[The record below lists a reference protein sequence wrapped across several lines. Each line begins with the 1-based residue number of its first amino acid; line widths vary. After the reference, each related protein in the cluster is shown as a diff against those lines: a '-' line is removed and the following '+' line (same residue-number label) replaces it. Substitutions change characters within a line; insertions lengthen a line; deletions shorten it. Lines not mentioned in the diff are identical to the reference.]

1 MALETIG
8 ENDPRVKKLQEIAW
22 GLQSVTN
29 RPGNRLPE
37 DAKRAAYRVTS
48 RAIALCT
55 NAEYV
60 EVDDFVK
67 RAAALTK
74 EIEDK
79 KKELQELEEAIKA
92 DLSGKCYRATGDGGI
107 PVHPHQAQKPPKS
120 TYQGHQLPP
129 QLPQGLIESSWDS
142 ATWNSDLPRS
152 VPRAPNRIL
161 HERHLKT
168 MNKFKKDVERYPG
181 VFADIVTKRRQTSEA
196 QKPPKSTYQGHQLPP
211 QLPQGLIESSW
222 DSATWNSD
230 LPRSVPRAPN
240 RILHERHLK
249 TMNKFKKDVE
259 RYPGVFADIVT
270 KRRQTSE
277 D

>member
-1 MALETIG
+1 MPPAGDEDELALETIG

-92 DLSGKCYRATGDGGI
+92 DLSGKCYRATGDGGYTI
-107 PVHPHQAQKPPKS
+107 
-120 TYQGHQLPP
+120 G
-129 QLPQGLIESSWDS
+129 
-142 ATWNSDLPRS
+142 
-152 VPRAPNRIL
+152 PRA
-161 HERHLKT
+161 
-168 MNKFKKDVERYPG
+168 
-181 VFADIVTKRRQTSEA
+181 S
-196 QKPPKSTYQGHQLPP
+196 
-211 QLPQGLIESSW
+211 
-222 DSATWNSD
+222 
-230 LPRSVPRAPN
+230 
-240 RILHERHLK
+240 
-249 TMNKFKKDVE
+249 
-259 RYPGVFADIVT
+259 
-270 KRRQTSE
+270 
-277 D
+277 